1 MTRSCAPTQGYR
13 PPREGLLSPVWDAGL
28 GLPPHKPPRQPR
40 RPPRRPACSG
50 AALMR
55 PAPAGAAGRG
65 GGEGAVA
72 SQPGASSH
80 GQARWI
86 IPAPPTMKRPV
97 ARRDGQVQVG
107 SRSLAGAPLAAGRG
121 RRATIPSPAGGVGTA
136 GGRGATRG
144 RGGNFW
150 DARGLTLPSL
160 AHALNC
166 RFW

>member
-65 GGEGAVA
+65 GG
-72 SQPGASSH
+72 
-80 GQARWI
+80 
-86 IPAPPTMKRPV
+86 
-97 ARRDGQVQVG
+97 
-107 SRSLAGAPLAAGRG
+107 
-121 RRATIPSPAGGVGTA
+121 
-136 GGRGATRG
+136 G
-144 RGGNFW
+144 RGGGEP
-150 DARGLTLPSL
+150 ARGEQPWPG
-160 AHALNC
+160 ALDHP
-166 RFW
+166 RPPHHEATGGSPRRTGAGRVS